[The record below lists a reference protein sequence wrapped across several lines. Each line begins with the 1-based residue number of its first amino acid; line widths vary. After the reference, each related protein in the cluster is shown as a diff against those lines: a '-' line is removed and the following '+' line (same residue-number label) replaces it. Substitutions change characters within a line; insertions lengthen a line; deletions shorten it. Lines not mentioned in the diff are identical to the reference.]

1 MAREMYLVGVDE
13 EELKPPAP
21 PEQPKTPKGKW
32 ENFWY
37 HYKWHTLGIAA
48 AVIVLTVLIVQLATR
63 PKYDYQV
70 MLVTQNS
77 LIYGEEKVMA
87 EELAKYGRDV
97 NGDGKVTVS
106 VEAVY
111 LDGAGQI
118 AMANQTKL
126 ITRIAAGDMMF
137 FIMDPKSYEDRI
149 VGNLEDGAVFFDKL
163 GMEAEG
169 ITGEGI
175 YWNWKGSS
183 FQKNELLQNVPED
196 LYFGVRAVAGNAD
209 KKGNQAMHDECMELL
224 KAVITD
230 TPLTPADNGGQ

>member
-70 MLVTQNS
+70 MLVTQSS
-77 LIYGEEKVMA
+77 LIYGEEKVMV

-137 FIMDPKSYEDRI
+137 FSMDPKSYEDRI
-149 VGNLEDGAVFFDKL
+149 VGNLEDGAVFSISWGWRPRASPGK
-163 GMEAEG
+163 GY
-169 ITGEGI
+169 TGTG
-175 YWNWKGSS
+175 
-183 FQKNELLQNVPED
+183 
-196 LYFGVRAVAGNAD
+196 RAAASRKTSCCRMCRRTCISESGRLPATRIKKETKPCTTNAWS
-209 KKGNQAMHDECMELL
+209 C
-224 KAVITD
+224 
-230 TPLTPADNGGQ
+230 